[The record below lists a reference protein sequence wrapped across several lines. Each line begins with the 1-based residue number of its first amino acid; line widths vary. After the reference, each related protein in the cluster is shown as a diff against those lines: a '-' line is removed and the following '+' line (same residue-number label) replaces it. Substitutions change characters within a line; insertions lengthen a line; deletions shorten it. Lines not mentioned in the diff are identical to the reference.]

1 MEDARHLT
9 RRCERLRKEVESQ
22 VLLIS
27 VWVYCDKLNYVARV
41 SSIAYTSFHQAAE
54 VIKRQSRSRDAS
66 VESVIKLKNAEARLK
81 EHRAAMVVLQR
92 EATTAMLSV
101 EDQQQQLTFQKLV
114 TMVQFLFFLELC
126 ILVGNIMIVFGCP
139 GIQALA

>member
-1 MEDARHLT
+1 
-9 RRCERLRKEVESQ
+9 
-22 VLLIS
+22 
-27 VWVYCDKLNYVARV
+27 
-41 SSIAYTSFHQAAE
+41 
-54 VIKRQSRSRDAS
+54 
-66 VESVIKLKNAEARLK
+66 
-81 EHRAAMVVLQR
+81 MVVLQR